1 VRGSKKN
8 DETVDVDD
16 EPLGQDNNMQ
26 DDANNKDDY
35 PDFGQDLGNFD
46 IDFEP
51 MDGDSSGG
59 AVSFSPE
66 KMRDGSSI
74 DGASIRASSKRS
86 SRMSADS
93 FDIPNR
99 CSVRCAKT
107 IESSPPRLMCLR
119 HASDARLAG

>member
-1 VRGSKKN
+1 MRGSKNN

-86 SRMSADS
+86 SRW
-93 FDIPNR
+93 PCR
-99 CSVRCAKT
+99 CLPRVTWASV
-107 IESSPPRLMCLR
+107 
-119 HASDARLAG
+119 